1 MLLALASWIASLSH
15 VVGGS
20 AVAPGEFPDVVL
32 VAGWTGLCSG
42 TLIAPDVVLTAGHC
56 TEIEPQAVLVGSVD
70 YGAPAGELVPIASVT
85 AYPDWQQSFDLAV
98 VVLDAPVEGIAPR
111 PVASS
116 CTPHDGDDARVI
128 GFGLD
133 DPGGSGASTALET
146 AIVAID
152 DAGCTQDPAC
162 RAQLAPG
169 GELVAGGR
177 GVAACYGDSGGPLL
191 AGTDD
196 GGEALLAVVSRATD
210 GTAGEPCGGATVYER
225 ADADA
230 IVTWIEATTGRAIA
244 RVACATALDAET
256 PAGGC
261 AVCAP
266 TGLVGAALPLAT
278 AMLARA
284 FRRRRRA

>member
-1 MLLALASWIASLSH
+1 MLALVSIVASLAR

-56 TEIEPQAVLVGSVD
+56 TEIDPQAVLVGSVD
-70 YGAPAGELVPIASVT
+70 YGAPAGDLVPIASVT
-85 AYPDWQQSFDLAV
+85 AYPDWQHAFDVAV
-98 VVLDAPVEGIAPR
+98 VVLAKPVEAVAPR
-111 PVASS
+111 PIASG
-116 CTPHDGDDARVI
+116 CGPHDGDDARVI

-152 DAGCTQDPAC
+152 DAECTTDPAC
-162 RAQLAPG
+162 RAALAPG

-191 AGTDD
+191 ADTAD
-196 GGEALLAVVSRATD
+196 GGEALFGVVSRATD
-210 GTAGEPCGGATVYER
+210 GSAGAPCSGATVYER
-225 ADADA
+225 ADGDA
-230 IVTWIEATTGRAIA
+230 IVAWIEATTGRTVA
-244 RVACATALDAET
+244 RAPCATALDADA
-256 PAGGC
+256 PGGGC
-261 AVCAP
+261 AVCSES
-266 TGLVGAALPLAT
+266 GLVGAAVPLVT
-278 AMLARA
+278 VMLAGVL
-284 FRRRRRA
+284 RRRRRA